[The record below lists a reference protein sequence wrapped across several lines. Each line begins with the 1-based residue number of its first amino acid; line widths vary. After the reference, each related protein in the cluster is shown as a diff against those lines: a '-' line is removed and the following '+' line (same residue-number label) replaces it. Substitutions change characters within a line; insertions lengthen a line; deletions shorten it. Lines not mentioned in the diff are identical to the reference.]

1 MLIVYKILINFVFFF
16 SPIIIVFRIFKGKED
31 ILRFKEKIGFFSKK
45 RSKGNLIWFHGAS
58 VGEIQSIIPLVERFE
73 KNKKIKQILIFSLF
87 FLHFIMSEFFETE
100 KYEVALTKWPKEGRH
115 ILAHYD
121 DESVV
126 SNLNIH
132 NKYSTFINYLID
144 CISSI

>member
-1 MLIVYKILINFVFFF
+1 
-16 SPIIIVFRIFKGKED
+16 
-31 ILRFKEKIGFFSKK
+31 
-45 RSKGNLIWFHGAS
+45 
-58 VGEIQSIIPLVERFE
+58 
-73 KNKKIKQILIFSLF
+73 
-87 FLHFIMSEFFETE
+87 MSEFFETE